1 MLLRNEMEV
10 AVRFW
15 SVLAAGIGL
24 GLSTSSAAQT
34 LEYNWTP
41 GELLQYRVQAYV
53 KAPRILRFYAS
64 ENLDAR
70 VVELTMGLE
79 LDCTPEEPGRRSQGW
94 VCDIHRIQLGGM
106 AFEGEQDKLNRIF
119 VEYTDILSNAEVQ
132 LEWTPQGRIKTVDL
146 EGFSKRNDR
155 EQVRYEYL
163 RLLIQRAV
171 SALEL
176 ELPKSGDASKKWRQ
190 KGSPLVLRLPT
201 RFGTA
206 GGVRLE
212 HEVSVDNGTQVG
224 IQSVGRGTVSS
235 GQSLEAGVDNAV
247 SLSSLG
253 QATFDVESG
262 VLLRNELNVQGALNT
277 SSSGAT
283 DGFYLSQFVLVEKV
297 DGWEEPAVE
306 QQEEAAAPAEQVDEE
321 AADSGASEGS
331 EEEQAAE
338 EAPAGESS
346 EVPSA
351 E

>member
-1 MLLRNEMEV
+1 M
-10 AVRFW
+10 RFW
-15 SVLAAGIGL
+15 SLLVAGVGL
-24 GLSTSSAAQT
+24 GVSGSAAAQT

-41 GELLQYRVQAYV
+41 GETLQYRVQAYV

-79 LDCTPEEPGRRSQGW
+79 LDCVPEEAGRRSQAW
-94 VCDIHRIQLGGM
+94 ACDIHRIQLGGM
-106 AFEGEQDKLNRIF
+106 AFEGEQDKLNQIF
-119 VEYTDILSNAEVQ
+119 VEYTDILNDAEVQ

-176 ELPKSGDASKKWRQ
+176 ELPKNGDASKKWRQ

-253 QATFDVESG
+253 QAIFDVEAG

-297 DGWEEPAVE
+297 DGWEEPEAE
-306 QQEEAAAPAEQVDEE
+306 QQEEAATPAEQADEE
-321 AADSGASEGS
+321 SADSGASEGS

-338 EAPAGESS
+338 EAPAEDSS
-346 EVPSA
+346 EAQSA